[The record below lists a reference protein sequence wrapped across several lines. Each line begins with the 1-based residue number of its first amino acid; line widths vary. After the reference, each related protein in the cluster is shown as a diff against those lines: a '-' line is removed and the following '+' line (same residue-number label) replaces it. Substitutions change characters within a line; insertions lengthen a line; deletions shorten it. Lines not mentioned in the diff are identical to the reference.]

1 MADKKTYKTASG
13 AQQYGS
19 SEDFKKQGMTLFP
32 FSRRSSRKYDDPLI
46 SSAMTRV
53 NMERWQRKQRLLL

>member
-19 SEDFKKQGMTLFP
+19 TEDFKKQKDASFKRFLENP
-32 FSRRSSRKYDDPLI
+32 VQK
-46 SSAMTRV
+46 
-53 NMERWQRKQRLLL
+53 